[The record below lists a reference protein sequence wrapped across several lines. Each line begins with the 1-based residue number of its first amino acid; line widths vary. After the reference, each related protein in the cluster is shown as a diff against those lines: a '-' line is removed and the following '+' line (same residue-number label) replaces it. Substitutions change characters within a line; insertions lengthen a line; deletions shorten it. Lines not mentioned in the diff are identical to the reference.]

1 MLVMCGMVRLLLLEG
16 VLHLLLPSLLIRQIH
31 FHAHI
36 LVSMSMIK
44 ALEVVKVI
52 LVVQNH
58 GIHEIHR
65 VVEHVALN
73 HLALLA
79 FFILGVLVMIR
90 LIHCLIM
97 VLLRPT
103 SFIYDNRLF
112 FPWGLNIP
120 LVLLSRCLIRLLLLH
135 SIPALHF
142 ALLFLQFLLAL
153 LSIRLTRLRILSDFL
168 GRRIRLPQ
176 VCFLACKRLKP
187 LRSVVC
193 GSATICL

>member
-36 LVSMSMIK
+36 LVTMSMVK

-52 LVVQNH
+52 FVVQNH

-65 VVEHVALN
+65 VVEHVALD

-79 FFILGVLVMIR
+79 LFILGVLVMVR
-90 LIHCLIM
+90 LIHSLIV

-103 SFIYDNRLF
+103 PFIYDNRLF
-112 FPWGLNIP
+112 FPRGLNIS

-135 SIPALHF
+135 RIPSLVF

-153 LSIRLTRLRILSDFL
+153 LSIRMIRLQVLSDLL
-168 GRRIRLPQ
+168 GRGIWLPQ
-176 VCFLACKRLKP
+176 VCFLA
-187 LRSVVC
+187 
-193 GSATICL
+193 G